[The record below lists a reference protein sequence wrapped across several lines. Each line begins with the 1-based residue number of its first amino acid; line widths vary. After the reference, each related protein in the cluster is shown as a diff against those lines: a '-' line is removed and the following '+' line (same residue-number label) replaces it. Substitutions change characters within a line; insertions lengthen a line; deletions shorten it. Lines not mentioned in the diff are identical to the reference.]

1 MIEIVGVF
9 VTAGNGK
16 HPGAQDVGHTVGH
29 KEGIAR
35 VGDQGCEGAGDPNTT
50 LDSTKKHN
58 AAVRGH
64 ASAVK
69 RGGDFLA
76 FNHWKTEC
84 QQGILRHGG
93 CGSRGYVDGLV
104 STPNL

>member
-1 MIEIVGVF
+1 MIEVVGVF

-16 HPGAQDVGHTVGH
+16 HPDAQDVGHAVGH
-29 KEGIAR
+29 QQRIAR
-35 VGDQGCEGAGDPNTT
+35 VGDQGCEGVGNPNTT
-50 LDSTKKHN
+50 LDSTEKHN
-58 AAVRGH
+58 TAVRGH

-76 FNHWKTEC
+76 FNHWKTEW
-84 QQGILRHGG
+84 QQSILRHGG
-93 CGSRGYVDGLV
+93 CGSRGYVDRLV